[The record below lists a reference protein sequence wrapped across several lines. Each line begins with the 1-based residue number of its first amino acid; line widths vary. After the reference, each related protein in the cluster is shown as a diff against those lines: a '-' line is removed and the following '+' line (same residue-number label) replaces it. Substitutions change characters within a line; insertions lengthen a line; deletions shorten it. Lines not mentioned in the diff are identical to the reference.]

1 VGVVLAQ
8 NTLPFGSFN
17 VGEDIRGGIYEAKL
31 RNRRF
36 LRSYIWDSEFNVFY
50 LMESVL
56 MRYKLTEAEVKRR
69 IKKEPALEM
78 DMRKG
83 AFASQTEESG
93 EGCVSELWSFG

>member
-1 VGVVLAQ
+1 
-8 NTLPFGSFN
+8 
-17 VGEDIRGGIYEAKL
+17 
-31 RNRRF
+31 
-36 LRSYIWDSEFNVFY
+36 
-50 LMESVL
+50 MESVL
-56 MRYKLTEAEVKRR
+56 MGYKLTEAEVKRR